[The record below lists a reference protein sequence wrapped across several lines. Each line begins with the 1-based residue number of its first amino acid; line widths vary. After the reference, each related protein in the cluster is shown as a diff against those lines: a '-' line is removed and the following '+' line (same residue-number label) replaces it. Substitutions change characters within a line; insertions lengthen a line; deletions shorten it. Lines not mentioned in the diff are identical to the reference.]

1 VHEYREAE
9 QPAESAAASGPDAGK
24 RVIADLVNALQP
36 LDRAKTELL
45 YAASHQLRTP
55 LTCIVGFI
63 ELLVDGAGGPITAEQ
78 ERILRTIAR
87 NTSRLAAL
95 IDALEPEEPSD
106 ERASCSAADRPWS

>member
-1 VHEYREAE
+1 MHEYREAE
-9 QPAESAAASGPDAGK
+9 QPAESAATCGVDAGK
-24 RVIADLVNALQP
+24 RVIADLVDALQP
-36 LDRAKTELL
+36 LDRAKVELL

-78 ERILRTIAR
+78 EHILQTIAR

-95 IDALEPEEPSD
+95 IDALEPEAPGE
-106 ERASCSAADRPWS
+106 ERAGYSASNRR

>member
-1 VHEYREAE
+1 MHEYREAE
-9 QPAESAAASGPDAGK
+9 QPAESGAASGLDTGK
-24 RVIADLVNALQP
+24 RVIADLVEALQP
-36 LDRAKTELL
+36 LDRAKAELL

-78 ERILRTIAR
+78 EHILQTIAR

-95 IDALEPEEPSD
+95 IDALEPEEPSN
-106 ERASCSAADRPWS
+106 ERAKYSASYRPWS